1 VTEHQGGAA
10 HEQSDDRLRA
20 VEVGLAV
27 LTGKV
32 EEVRSDVKEGF
43 ASMGLEGRLK
53 SCPHNEDFV
62 RVLAALEQ
70 GGKRFADIENA
81 LTEAI
86 AVRSTIT
93 TEHAKRIQ
101 VLEDDWS
108 SAKTSVKTAKWVVG
122 FFGLMVGWMFNE
134 LLPVLEKLL
143 NISK

>member
-1 VTEHQGGAA
+1 MTEHQSGVSY
-10 HEQSDDRLRA
+10 ELPDDRLRA

-27 LTGKV
+27 LAGKV
-32 EEVRSDVKEGF
+32 EDVRADVKEGF
-43 ASMGLEGRLK
+43 ANMGLDGRLK

-62 RVLAALEQ
+62 RVLGALEA
-70 GGKRFADIENA
+70 GGKRFNDLESA
-81 LTEAI
+81 LTEAV
-86 AVRSTIT
+86 AARSTIT
-93 TEHAKRIQ
+93 TEHAKRIK